1 MVKRAQVTPYNFHDA
16 QTLRYLLDEHNP
28 LSLKANTRRLLN
40 IETDELEQIKAAK
53 KLVKKTHGIR
63 YEKDVG
69 YQLLPTDLVARY
81 AAKDAEFTF
90 LLFELLWPQLPE
102 GLLRLYHMELEF
114 LLVLLDM
121 ETKGM
126 KVRVDYLKEKEEEYR
141 RRIFHTEL
149 ELRELAEDDEFNPN
163 STVQL
168 AAALNRRG
176 ISVPNTS
183 KDTLST
189 VADPLAA
196 GVVRLRHD
204 RKLHGTYLEGL
215 LAEQRDGL
223 VHPHFNPAKTKT
235 GRLSSGSGSN

>member
-1 MVKRAQVTPYNFHDA
+1 
-16 QTLRYLLDEHNP
+16 
-28 LSLKANTRRLLN
+28 
-40 IETDELEQIKAAK
+40 
-53 KLVKKTHGIR
+53 
-63 YEKDVG
+63 
-69 YQLLPTDLVARY
+69 
-81 AAKDAEFTF
+81 
-90 LLFELLWPQLPE
+90 
-102 GLLRLYHMELEF
+102 MELEF

-121 ETKGM
+121 ETKVM